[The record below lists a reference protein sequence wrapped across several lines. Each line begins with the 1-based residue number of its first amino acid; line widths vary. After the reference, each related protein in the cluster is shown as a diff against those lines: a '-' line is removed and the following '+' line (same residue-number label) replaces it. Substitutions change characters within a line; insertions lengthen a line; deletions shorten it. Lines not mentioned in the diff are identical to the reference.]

1 MVATPDLVVMRGGWS
16 PDPDAIA
23 EQINRGACMLIIP
36 AIDIKEGKCVRLT
49 RGDFNQKKIYLD
61 NPRDMAI
68 IWRKQNAKMLHI
80 VDLDAALTGEMTNFG
95 KIREIVTDLDIPV
108 QVGGGIRSV
117 DAVKRYLDIGV
128 SRVVIGSAAVTDPK
142 LVETLM
148 TIYRPS
154 QIVVGIDAEN
164 GIPKIKGWTE
174 SSGLKDYDLALRMK
188 SMGIERI
195 IYTDISRDGM
205 MQGFGYEST
214 KRFAERAGMKI
225 TASGGV
231 TNSEDLKKLAE
242 LTPYGVD
249 SVIIGKALYECNFP
263 CQELWYA
270 FEEGITLD
278 HNFST
283 ARKK

>member
-1 MVATPDLVVMRGGWS
+1 
-16 PDPDAIA
+16 
-23 EQINRGACMLIIP
+23 MLIIP

-49 RGDFNQKKIYLD
+49 RGDFSQKKIYLD
-61 NPRDMAI
+61 NPNDMAI

-80 VDLDAALTGEMTNFG
+80 VDLDAALTGEMVNFE
-95 KIREIVTDLDIPV
+95 KIREIVTNLDIPV
-108 QVGGGIRSV
+108 QVGGGIRSA

-128 SRVVIGSAAVTDPK
+128 GRVVIGSAAVTNPK
-142 LVETLM
+142 LVEELLHTY
-148 TIYRPS
+148 TSS

-174 SSGLKDYDLALRMK
+174 SSMIQDYDLALQMK
-188 SMGIERI
+188 EMGIERI

-214 KRFAERAGMKI
+214 RRFAERAGMKI

-231 TNSEDLKKLAE
+231 TNAEDLHRLHE
-242 LTPYGVD
+242 LQPFGVD

-263 CQELWYA
+263 CQELWYN
-270 FEEGITLD
+270 FEEEISLD

>member
-1 MVATPDLVVMRGGWS
+1 
-16 PDPDAIA
+16 
-23 EQINRGACMLIIP
+23 MLIIP

-49 RGDFNQKKIYLD
+49 RGDFSQKKIYLD

-80 VDLDAALTGEMTNFG
+80 VDLDAALTGEMVNFE
-95 KIREIVTDLDIPV
+95 KIREIVINLDIPV
-108 QVGGGIRSV
+108 QVGGGIRSP

-128 SRVVIGSAAVTDPK
+128 SRVVIGSAAVTNPK
-142 LVETLM
+142 LVEELLKT
-148 TIYRPS
+148 YSAS

-174 SSGLKDYDLALRMK
+174 SSTLWDYDLALQMK
-188 SMGIERI
+188 EMGIERV

-214 KRFAERAGMKI
+214 KRFAEKAGMKI

-231 TNSEDLKKLAE
+231 THADDLKKLNE
-242 LTPYGVD
+242 LHPYGVD

-263 CQELWYA
+263 CQELWYN
-270 FEEGITLD
+270 FEEGLTLD

>member
-1 MVATPDLVVMRGGWS
+1 
-16 PDPDAIA
+16 
-23 EQINRGACMLIIP
+23 MLIIP

-49 RGDFNQKKIYLD
+49 RGDFSQKKIYLD

-80 VDLDAALTGEMTNFG
+80 VDLDAALTGEMVNFE
-95 KIREIVTDLDIPV
+95 KIKEIVINIDIPV

-117 DAVKRYLDIGV
+117 DAVKSYLDIGV
-128 SRVVIGSAAVTDPK
+128 GRVVIGSAAVTNPK
-142 LVETLM
+142 LVEELLKTY
-148 TIYRPS
+148 TPS

-174 SSGLKDYDLALRMK
+174 SSMLQDYDLALQMK
-188 SMGIERI
+188 EMGIERV

-214 KRFAERAGMKI
+214 KRFAEKTAMKI

-231 TNSEDLKKLAE
+231 TNAEDLKKLNA
-242 LTPYGVD
+242 
-249 SVIIGKALYECNFP
+249 CNIVFFKKSIQGSLLFP
-263 CQELWYA
+263 
-270 FEEGITLD
+270 
-278 HNFST
+278 
-283 ARKK
+283 

>member
-1 MVATPDLVVMRGGWS
+1 
-16 PDPDAIA
+16 
-23 EQINRGACMLIIP
+23 MLIIP

-49 RGDFNQKKIYLD
+49 RGDFSQKKIYLD
-61 NPRDMAI
+61 NPSDMAI

-80 VDLDAALTGEMTNFG
+80 VDLDAALTGDMVNFE
-95 KIREIVTDLDIPV
+95 KIREIVINIDIPV
-108 QVGGGIRSV
+108 QVGGGIRSA
-117 DAVKRYLDIGV
+117 DAVRRYLDIGV
-128 SRVVIGSAAVTDPK
+128 GRVVIGSAAVTNPR
-142 LVETLM
+142 LVEELLKSYTA
-148 TIYRPS
+148 S

-174 SSGLKDYDLALRMK
+174 SSTLHDYDLALQMK
-188 SMGIERI
+188 EMGIERV

-214 KRFAERAGMKI
+214 KRFAEKTGMKI

-231 TNSEDLKKLAE
+231 TNAEDLKKLNDLAVC
-242 LTPYGVD
+242 GVD

-263 CQELWYA
+263 CQELWYS
-270 FEEGITLD
+270 FEEGISID